1 MRTLRELAD
10 TYEQWAAEAEALADQ
25 MMDGLNTQRKEI
37 RVRQLE
43 SSQMFL
49 GEAERL
55 RQAAARLRDTWR
67 PQPHVHKTETSLPYF
82 RSRPVTR

>member
-1 MRTLRELAD
+1 MRTLRELAE

-25 MMDGLNTQRKEI
+25 MMAGLNTQRKEI
-37 RVRQLE
+37 QLKQLE

-49 GEAERL
+49 GEAERF

-67 PQPHVHKTETSLPYF
+67 PQPPLCETENALPYF
-82 RSRPVTR
+82 RSRSVTR

>member
-10 TYEQWAAEAEALADQ
+10 TYEEWAAEAEALADQ

-37 RVRQLE
+37 RARQLE

-55 RQAAARLRDTWR
+55 RRAAARLRDTPR
-67 PQPHVHKTETSLPYF
+67 TQTPFYETENSLPYF
-82 RSRPVTR
+82 RSRSVTR

>member
-1 MRTLRELAD
+1 MRTLRELAN
-10 TYEQWAAEAEALADQ
+10 TYERWAAEAEALADQ
-25 MMDGLNTQRKEI
+25 MMVGLNTQRKEI
-37 RVRQLE
+37 QVRQLE

-67 PQPHVHKTETSLPYF
+67 LQPHLHETENSLPYF
-82 RSRPVTR
+82 RSRSVTR

>member
-10 TYEQWAAEAEALADQ
+10 TYERWAAEAEALADQ
-25 MMDGLNTQRKEI
+25 MMVGLNTQRKDI
-37 RVRQLE
+37 QVRQLE

-55 RQAAARLRDTWR
+55 RQAASRLRDTWR
-67 PQPHVHKTETSLPYF
+67 PQPPLCETENSLPYF
-82 RSRPVTR
+82 HGRSVTR